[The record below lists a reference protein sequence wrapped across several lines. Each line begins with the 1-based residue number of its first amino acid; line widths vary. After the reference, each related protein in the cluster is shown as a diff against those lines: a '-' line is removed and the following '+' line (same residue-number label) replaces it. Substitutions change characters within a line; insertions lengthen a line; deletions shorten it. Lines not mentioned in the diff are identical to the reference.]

1 MSHAHILWYN
11 TTGEWKNADGTVI
24 PPDQIILTHPTYG
37 DKHTTPHDHCH
48 CHEEEA
54 ELLEKVLEGLPVGI
68 TYELVQDEDYPPR
81 SEHWFVDAWECS
93 NGQITCNMAVARG
106 IHMNDIRKARTVKF
120 DELDNL
126 QGRAVGRGDTAE
138 RDKIE
143 AEKQILRDIPQTFDL
158 TTDND
163 TPAELKVKWP
173 SELPAQ
179 E

>member
-37 DKHTTPHDHCH
+37 DKHTTP
-48 CHEEEA
+48 EGEA

-126 QGRAVGRGDTAE
+126 QGRAVGRGDAAE

-143 AEKQILRDIPQTFDL
+143 VEKQTLRDIPQTFDL
-158 TTDND
+158 TTD
-163 TPAELKVKWP
+163 TPVQLKAKWP
-173 SELPAQ
+173 TELPAR